1 MCTVFL
7 CRAKIREKDFET
19 MKRTVKVLALVL
31 VFAMAMTMFV
41 GCGKRL
47 KGTYEYV
54 GEDGKVVLLA
64 FDGNDFTYTTTSKN
78 VLTGATGTTQLRG
91 TYKIEKDGDN
101 YSFTMICDEA
111 VTDSGVQK
119 YEEPSVIFD
128 KALIRIGEDYI
139 SIGSGTSVRKYVKK

>member
-1 MCTVFL
+1 
-7 CRAKIREKDFET
+7 

-31 VFAMAMTMFV
+31 VFAMAVTALV

-47 KGTYEYV
+47 DGTYEYV

-111 VTDSGVQK
+111 VTDNGVQK